1 MERITDSTTGG
12 DRRGKIG
19 GEYPGERGK
28 VEFSFKHYA
37 GCTSSWL
44 CVSEAKRRSDED
56 ANSAVFNI

>member
-37 GCTSSWL
+37 G
-44 CVSEAKRRSDED
+44 
-56 ANSAVFNI
+56 